1 MYIERRKG
9 FQGQRFLVSELH
21 CKQAWLVNSEG
32 NVNRMA
38 PCSKLHWLYVDLE
51 KYLYLSRTFS
61 GAKTFIS
68 EFHCEQAW
76 EQWMSDSDNDVGK
89 QKEGVLNCL
98 KLIGNAT
105 TEDFFHQAVN
115 ALKGCDIWGEN
126 EKLRDWLN
134 TFWLS
139 KPEVSEVS
147 MVNDFGEQ
155 GF

>member
-1 MYIERRKG
+1 M
-9 FQGQRFLVSELH
+9 
-21 CKQAWLVNSEG
+21 
-32 NVNRMA
+32 
-38 PCSKLHWLYVDLE
+38 DLE
-51 KYLYLSRTFS
+51 KYLYLSHTFS

-76 EQWMSDSDNDVGK
+76 DQWMSDSDNDVGK

-105 TEDFFHQAVN
+105 TEDLFHQAVN

-139 KPEVSEVS
+139 KPEVSEGS
-147 MVNDFGEQ
+147 MVYDFGEQ